1 MSGRAGASYCGI
13 TWAGCAS
20 FGFTIAVTE
29 KSSGMENQKAQT
41 GQLSG
46 V

>member
-1 MSGRAGASYCGI
+1 MSGRAGVSYRGGV
-13 TWAGCAS
+13 WQGCAS

-29 KSSGMENQKAQT
+29 KSSGMENQNAQT